1 MKLADISSKDLST
14 FETERRKGRT
24 REGRRV
30 SVVTVKR
37 DHACLSSIFSSAE
50 EWEWVTRN
58 PVLPYIRARAK
69 KGVMVENDGRERYL
83 DHEEEMRGLVNMP
96 DTIREAYAVAID
108 TGLRAEEQWGL
119 RKSDVNR
126 ARRRIT
132 VRASETKSSKSRTI
146 PLSDRAWEII
156 ERRLLRNESDHIF
169 WRWVRDPLDG
179 EEKAERIEHTWA
191 YREFQKGI

>member
-69 KGVMVENDGRERYL
+69 KGVMVENDSRERYL
-83 DHEEEMRGLVNMP
+83 DHDEERLGLFHMP
-96 DTIREAYAVAID
+96 DTVREAYVLAIEPR
-108 TGLRAEEQWGL
+108 LKAEEQWGL
-119 RKSDVNR
+119 RNR
-126 ARRRIT
+126 T
-132 VRASETKSSKSRTI
+132 
-146 PLSDRAWEII
+146 
-156 ERRLLRNESDHIF
+156 
-169 WRWVRDPLDG
+169 
-179 EEKAERIEHTWA
+179 
-191 YREFQKGI
+191 